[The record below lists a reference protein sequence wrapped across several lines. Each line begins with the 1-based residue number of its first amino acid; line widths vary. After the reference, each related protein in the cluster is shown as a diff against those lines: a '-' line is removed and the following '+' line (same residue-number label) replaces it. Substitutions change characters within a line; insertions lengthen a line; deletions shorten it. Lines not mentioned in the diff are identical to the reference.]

1 MRARGKE
8 RVMDDKNEGEMVG
21 VPIFLS
27 AYRGEGGGWRQ
38 QWTLVPR
45 FTMTRY

>member
-1 MRARGKE
+1 VRARGKE

-27 AYRGEGGGWRQ
+27 AYRGEGEGGGSNGHWYRG
-38 QWTLVPR
+38 LL
-45 FTMTRY
+45 